1 MKHALTRVAAIGC
14 AALLLSAAAFAQAA
28 TDTTVTV
35 PWGDTLAQIL
45 TAAQET
51 LTVLLLGVLAAA
63 VAKLPGWAQAIIN
76 TWRVDQLLGRAIA
89 FGINTTADAVQGQQL
104 KVEVGNA
111 VVKRAVEY
119 AMVNGPGWLIAW
131 MGGEDKLKMK
141 IMARVGVG
149 AGALRE

>member
-51 LTVLLLGVLAAA
+51 LTVLLLGVMAAA

-76 TWRVDQLLGRAIA
+76 TWRVDQMLAKAIA
-89 FGINTTADAVQGQQL
+89 YGINTTAGAVKGEQL
-104 KVEVGNA
+104 QADVGNA
-111 VVKRAVEY
+111 VVKRAVDY
-119 AMVNGPGWLIAW
+119 AIANAPGWLIGW
-131 MGGEDKLKMK
+131 MGGEAGVKQK
-141 IMARVGVG
+141 IMARVDVG